1 MLASKSFFN
10 KFLPIL
16 HGVQVKRE
24 SRLREFAETI
34 YSALALFVM
43 IVAFPVFL
51 VFLLFSVPNATQH
64 LLLTIPIPKN
74 ASLNMAALF
83 LDSGEVELFSRL
95 QKLGNL
101 KRSKKEIVIKY
112 CGAQI
117 YYPESNTFFIGGKEY
132 TPTTINVKKH
142 TEPTPTED
150 PFY

>member
-1 MLASKSFFN
+1 MLASKSFFY
-10 KFLPIL
+10 KFLSIL
-16 HGVQVKRE
+16 HGVQVKKE

-34 YSALALFVM
+34 YSALALFVI
-43 IVAFPVFL
+43 IVGFPIFL
-51 VFLLFSVPNATQH
+51 VFLLFSASNTTQH

-83 LDSGEVELFSRL
+83 LDSGEVELFSHL

-101 KRSKKEIVIKY
+101 KRSKKEIIIKY